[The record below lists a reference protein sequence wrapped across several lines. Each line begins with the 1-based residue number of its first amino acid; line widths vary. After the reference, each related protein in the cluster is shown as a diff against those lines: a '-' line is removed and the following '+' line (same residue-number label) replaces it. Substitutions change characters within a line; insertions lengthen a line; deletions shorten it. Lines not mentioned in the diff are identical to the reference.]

1 MNPSEE
7 RPWGRF
13 EILYEEPNLKIKRI
27 VVHKGKRLSLQS
39 HEKRSENWVILQG
52 KAVVTV
58 GNGRAHLSPN
68 QSIFIPAHER
78 HRVES
83 VGDEDLVFIE
93 VQTGP
98 YLGEDDIRR
107 YEDDFNRL

>member
-1 MNPSEE
+1 MTAREE

-13 EILYEEPNLKIKRI
+13 EILHEEPDLKIKRI
-27 VVHKGKRLSLQS
+27 IVKNGKKLSLQS
-39 HEKRSENWVILQG
+39 HAKRSENWIILQG

-58 GNGRAHLSPN
+58 GNGRAHLSPH
-68 QSIFIPAHER
+68 QSIFIPVGER

-83 VGDEDLVFIE
+83 VGQEDLVMIE
-93 VQTGP
+93 VQTGS

>member
-1 MNPSEE
+1 VTSIEE

-27 VVHKGKRLSLQS
+27 VVRQGKRLSLQS
-39 HEKRSENWVILQG
+39 HEKRSESWVILRG
-52 KAVVTV
+52 KAVVTL
-58 GNGRAHLSPN
+58 GNGRAHISSN
-68 QSIFIPAHER
+68 QSIFIPARER

-83 VGDEDLVFIE
+83 VGEEDLVFIE
-93 VQTGP
+93 VQTGS